1 MVVLEFILCSPH
13 KRKLGPGEAR
23 PMFGCGGSAEGS
35 KPLFCFGQRK
45 RKYPYHNHTSTIL
58 SMMST
63 DDLLKTGK
71 RIHLGLLSTA

>member
-35 KPLFCFGQRK
+35 KPLLCFGQRK
-45 RKYPYHNHTSTIL
+45 RKYPHP
-58 SMMST
+58 
-63 DDLLKTGK
+63 
-71 RIHLGLLSTA
+71 